1 MNWGP
6 LIIGDEI
13 TAIWIDETE
22 TENVKNDGYSVLLE
36 KLTPFC

>member
-6 LIIGDEI
+6 LIIGDEV
-13 TAIWIDETE
+13 TSSDLMKLE
-22 TENVKNDGYSVLLE
+22 TENVKIMVTPR